1 MAKRWTKQED
11 DILIKLLEKGRNP
24 KDISLSLGRTPSSIY
39 QRLFLLRKENKL
51 KRVRRP
57 YTEEEDTI
65 ILNYVTNSENFNL
78 QGLFSQLEKRS
89 RQSIEDRLFFLR
101 KKHPELKIRKFTSA
115 KIDTE
120 DLKQILSEEVTKNKH
135 NLQQAFRNVADRTGL
150 TKLTIESYWYGYSSH
165 TSKKL
170 KQLNRKNMPA
180 LFYTSDS
187 KGASKNE
194 KNTNVIQVSKGKY
207 LFNMITSWLN
217 NKFKVKSTTKKNSK

>member
-11 DILIKLLEKGRNP
+11 EILIKLIEKGKLP
-24 KDISLSLGRTPSSIY
+24 KNISFSLGRSQAAIY
-39 QRLFLLRKENKL
+39 QRISFLRTENKL
-51 KRVRRP
+51 KWTRRP
-57 YTEEEDTI
+57 YTEEEDNI
-65 ILNYVTNSENFNL
+65 ILNYVTNPKNLNL
-78 QGLFSQLEKRS
+78 QRLFSQLERSYNSVEKRI
-89 RQSIEDRLFFLR
+89 QLLK
-101 KKHPELKIRKFTSA
+101 KKHPELKIRKFTNT
-115 KIDTE
+115 KINPE
-120 DLKQILSEEVTKNKH
+120 DLKQILTEEVTKSKH
-135 NLQQAFRNVADRTGL
+135 NLQQAFRNVADKTGL
-150 TKLTIESYWYGYSSH
+150 TTLTIQSYWYGYNKC
-165 TSKKL
+165 TSQNL